1 MSNTLRDMHKVL
13 TDRKIEGFF
22 KSLGRGAGSHIGD
35 VNTADIDRIFP
46 DQSDSNSSRWSS
58 VYSASD
64 APMSPNTRPI
74 LKNEILQGVNQFDKN
89 LDFDFNECGR
99 QSFYL
104 NLQQLELE
112 TKEIQSRNRDFGSS
126 VTVTQKNAFEAL
138 LQHQNVF
145 LKTFDFKKR
154 LLGVLLAIRLKLAN
168 LGLLLEFGKEALKI
182 GKEDQALLE
191 DQFVL
196 YLGERRGSPQVK
208 HVVEVAGMSGK
219 VVCGW
224 KDKSGVFYSLGRG
237 QRVERIDDQFL
248 EKVKGQIINIYSEI
262 YSDSLMVK

>member
-1 MSNTLRDMHKVL
+1 MSTTLRDMHKVL

-58 VYSASD
+58 VYSASE
-64 APMSPNTRPI
+64 APMSPKTRRI
-74 LKNEILQGVNQFDKN
+74 LQNQTLQGVNQFDEN
-89 LDFDFNECGR
+89 LDFDFNESGR

-154 LLGVLLAIRLKLAN
+154 LLGVLLAIRLKLSN
-168 LGLLLEFGKEALKI
+168 LGLLVEFGKEALKL
-182 GKEDQALLE
+182 GKQDHALLE
-191 DQFVL
+191 NQFVL
-196 YLGERRGSPQVK
+196 YLGERRGAGQVK
-208 HVVEVAGMSGK
+208 HVIEVAGMSGK

-224 KDKSGVFYSLGRG
+224 KDKSGVFYSLGRR
-237 QRVERIDDQFL
+237 QEVKRIDGRFL
-248 EKVKGQIINIYSEI
+248 KKVKGRIMNIQSQIYRE
-262 YSDSLMVK
+262 Y